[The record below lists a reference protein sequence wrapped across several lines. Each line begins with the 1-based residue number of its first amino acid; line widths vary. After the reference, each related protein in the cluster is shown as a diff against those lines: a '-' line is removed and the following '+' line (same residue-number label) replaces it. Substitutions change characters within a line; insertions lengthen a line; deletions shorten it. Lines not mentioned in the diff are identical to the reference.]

1 MSDQS
6 KQYDEKDNSKIR
18 KTMEAI
24 LHSDRLSQLQA
35 FDARLV
41 DYEPYSFQVIFRIR
55 GRNLGMLILPLLL
68 LATLDMGWW
77 FLLDRFLLVQ
87 FDLQNGELSEETRDR
102 IEQLDKLIS
111 PILVPVS
118 FLMVFRL
125 GRAAIRFWD
134 ARKAVGSLVERS
146 RSMIST
152 AVIGCQGNVEMVNQF
167 ALWIC
172 VYPITVKN
180 FLRPESPGQSEVCC
194 KSKPTSSHKYT
205 GAGTVFGDLLTADEA
220 EALIKS
226 PCQPIFVLNKLRAL
240 VWNID
245 NGEPSEGSLKQA
257 LLYRHLNGQVDSLTA
272 AWGAMERINGTPLP
286 FVYVVHLRT
295 FLMLYLSV
303 WHLASIALNG
313 WFSIF
318 PLLIAS
324 WGLLGIEAAA
334 VECERPFHWNKNHLA
349 LGKMCIAVA
358 SNVHQTLEN
367 CGY

>member
-1 MSDQS
+1 
-6 KQYDEKDNSKIR
+6 
-18 KTMEAI
+18 MEAI
-24 LHSDRLSQLQA
+24 LHSDRLSQLKA
-35 FDARLV
+35 FDANLV
-41 DYEPYSFQVIFRIR
+41 AYEAYSFQIIFRLR
-55 GRNLGMLILPLLL
+55 GRNFRMLILPLLL
-68 LATLDMGWW
+68 LATLDVGWW

-111 PILVPVS
+111 PILIPVS

-134 ARKAVGSLVERS
+134 ARKAAGLLVERS
-146 RSMIST
+146 RTLIST

-172 VYPITVKN
+172 VFPITVKN
-180 FLRPESPGQSEVCC
+180 FLRPESLAQFEASFF
-194 KSKPTSSHKYT
+194 KSKPMSSHTYT
-205 GAGTVFGDLLTADEA
+205 GAGTVFGDLLTTDEA
-220 EALIKS
+220 EALTKS
-226 PCQPIFVLNKLRAL
+226 PFQPIFVLNKLRAL
-240 VWNID
+240 SWNIG

-257 LLYRHLNGQVDSLTA
+257 LLYRQLNEQVDTLTA

-286 FVYVVHLRT
+286 FVYVAHLRT
-295 FLMLYLSV
+295 FLMLYLSL

-313 WFSIF
+313 WISIF
-318 PLLIAS
+318 PVLIAS

-349 LGKMCIAVA
+349 LGRMCIVVA